1 MDVVNTLCEL
11 RAMSSAWGW
20 YYARDGFYP
29 SLRITCGIA
38 LVRGWHRAAAT
49 TFRRGG
55 YLEPAYG
62 CSVTHVRCS
71 LQLVGIRFNVET
83 GSIAA

>member
-1 MDVVNTLCEL
+1 M
-11 RAMSSAWGW
+11 RAMAFTRAYGP
-20 YYARDGFYP
+20 R
-29 SLRITCGIA
+29 A
-38 LVRGWHRAAAT
+38 LSYMCGWHRAAAT

-62 CSVTHVRCS
+62 CSVTHVGCS

-83 GSIAA
+83 GSIPA